1 MKFCTIAT
9 TLLLIT
15 SSVKGEESMIVAH
28 RGASRDAPENTV
40 AAFNLAWQ
48 QGADAIEGDFRLT
61 RDGHIVCIHD
71 GDTERVSDKKLVVH
85 ESSLAEL
92 RQLDVGSFHGEEF
105 KGTRIPTLAEVLA
118 TIPEGKKIFLEIKCG
133 SEIIPVLLKALAASA
148 LQPEQVVVICFSAR
162 VLRALKAQAPEYT
175 VSWLCS
181 FKKEESGEITPTREH
196 VLAALVRIKADG
208 LSSNMHIPET
218 VLESVK
224 EHGYDWHVW
233 TVNDVAHAKRAGQLG
248 AATITT
254 DVPKPIR
261 EGIYTQ

>member
-1 MKFCTIAT
+1 
-9 TLLLIT
+9 
-15 SSVKGEESMIVAH
+15 
-28 RGASRDAPENTV
+28 
-40 AAFNLAWQ
+40 
-48 QGADAIEGDFRLT
+48 
-61 RDGHIVCIHD
+61 
-71 GDTERVSDKKLVVH
+71 
-85 ESSLAEL
+85 
-92 RQLDVGSFHGEEF
+92 
-105 KGTRIPTLAEVLA
+105 
-118 TIPEGKKIFLEIKCG
+118 
-133 SEIIPVLLKALAASA
+133 
-148 LQPEQVVVICFSAR
+148 
-162 VLRALKAQAPEYT
+162 LKAQAPEYT